1 MRLIL
6 SESGFCFRGKVSE
19 LRQLLHPWSQSNATL
34 YEFISIV
41 VH

>member
-1 MRLIL
+1 MRLFL

-34 YEFISIV
+34 QEYISLV
-41 VH
+41 SR